1 MRSRWLVGFNQCSL
15 MKAVRHLDEG
25 EMDTKRVGQVM
36 CMDGLEAQDYRAV
49 LEEGDVR
56 GSR

>member
-1 MRSRWLVGFNQCSL
+1 